1 MLKRLFSWPGYQ
13 PSAKLIST
21 GNLDEKSMKQFA
33 DGRQK
38 YLASCAGCHGNNG
51 KGVSRMGPPVAGS
64 EWVIGDEVRLSL
76 IMLHGLE
83 GPIEVNGKKYDAPDI
98 LPVMPSHSTMDDAV
112 IASILTYIRN
122 EWGNEAAPVT
132 GRTVGSTRHL
142 NQGRVYPWSAAELNK
157 HMERLATNA
166 KP

>member
-1 MLKRLFSWPGYQ
+1 
-13 PSAKLIST
+13 
-21 GNLDEKSMKQFA
+21 
-33 DGRQK
+33 
-38 YLASCAGCHGNNG
+38 
-51 KGVSRMGPPVAGS
+51 MGPPLAGS
-64 EWVIGDEVRLSL
+64 EWVVGDEVRLSL

-83 GPIEVNGKKYDAPDI
+83 GPIEVAGKKYDAPEI

-122 EWGNEAAPVT
+122 EWGNQAPPVT
-132 GRTVGSTRHL
+132 GRTVSSTRHL

-157 HMERLATNA
+157 HMESLLSNS